1 MTAWGSGT
9 LSIDDEAYLT
19 YGSLGGGIQVGHTFR
34 FKEDKPVDATMAMY
48 VAQGIHGLA
57 YGMILFLVASGLTLI
72 FGMMGILNL
81 AHAAFFMLSAYFGY
95 QMLAWTGSFWAALLV
110 APVITAAFGIL
121 LERFLLKKVHAFGHI
136 GELILTV
143 GVSLIILDGVKAVW
157 GTENLTINVPPIL
170 KGLVK
175 IGVMQYP
182 IYRLFIIGMALA
194 LLLILSLVLYKTR
207 LGMVVRAAVS
217 DAEMVDALG
226 INVPVV
232 FMFVFG
238 VGTWMAGVAGVV
250 IAPILT
256 VFPGLADQIGMDAF
270 IVVVVGGFGSLG
282 GALLVSIISGFISS
296 YGVQFLSQY
305 AVLLMFI
312 FMAAALA
319 IKPMG
324 LFGERE

>member
-1 MTAWGSGT
+1 M
-9 LSIDDEAYLT
+9 
-19 YGSLGGGIQVGHTFR
+19 
-34 FKEDKPVDATMAMY
+34 DASVAMY

-72 FGMMGILNL
+72 FGMMGVLNL

-95 QMLAWTGSFWAALLV
+95 QMLAWTGSFWLALLV
-110 APVITAAFGIL
+110 APVLTAVFGIL
-121 LERFLLKKVHAFGHI
+121 MERFLLKKVHAFGHM

-143 GVSLIILDGVKAVW
+143 GVSLIVLDGVKAVW
-157 GTENLTINVPPIL
+157 GTESLPLKMPPML
-170 KGLVK
+170 EGLVQ
-175 IGVMQYP
+175 IGGLQYP
-182 IYRLFIIGMALA
+182 IYRLFIIAMALV
-194 LLLILSLVLYKTR
+194 LLAILSLVLYKTR

-217 DAEMVDALG
+217 DAEMVNALG
-226 INVPVV
+226 INVPLV
-232 FMFVFG
+232 FMSVFG
-238 VGTWMAGVAGVV
+238 VGTWMAGVAGVA

-256 VFPGLADQIGMDAF
+256 VFPGLADQMGMDAF

-282 GALLVSIISGFISS
+282 GAFLVSIIGGLISS

-305 AVLLMFI
+305 AAVLMFV
-312 FMAAALA
+312 FMAVALA